1 MFRSAVASALAVVF
15 SAGIVAGAFA
25 QSKPAAP
32 TAAATTEPA
41 ARAKWVAPIKGDAT
55 VQMIKTNSKHVGK
68 EIVTNFKIKNIS
80 AGAIALFRIDEYLVR
95 QWPEATDGDGR
106 HAAIHEA
113 DHAGRDRRDDDAIAG
128 QARGLEEPVEFLARQ
143 RQDRAE
149 GRYQVRLGRI
159 GTLSGP
165 TGDCRLLSG

>member
-41 ARAKWVAPIKGDAT
+41 AKAKWVAPIKGDAT

-68 EIVTNFKIKNIS
+68 EIVTSFRIKNIS
-80 AGAIALFRIDEYLVR
+80 AGAIALFRIDEYWYDNSPKPQMV
-95 QWPEATDGDGR
+95 
-106 HAAIHEA
+106 
-113 DHAGRDRRDDDAIAG
+113 
-128 QARGLEEPVEFLARQ
+128 
-143 RQDRAE
+143 
-149 GRYQVRLGRI
+149 
-159 GTLSGP
+159 
-165 TGDCRLLSG
+165 TGDTQRYTKPIMPGEIVEMTTRSPAKPGASRSQWSFSHANGKIVPKVVTKFD

>member
-32 TAAATTEPA
+32 TAAATTDPA
-41 ARAKWVAPIKGDAT
+41 AKAKWVAPIKGDAT

-80 AGAIALFRIDEYLVR
+80 AGAIALFRIDEY
-95 QWPEATDGDGR
+95 WYDN
-106 HAAIHEA
+106 
-113 DHAGRDRRDDDAIAG
+113 
-128 QARGLEEPVEFLARQ
+128 
-143 RQDRAE
+143 
-149 GRYQVRLGRI
+149 
-159 GTLSGP
+159 GP
-165 TGDCRLLSG
+165 KPQMVTGDTQRYTKPIMPGEIVEMTTRSPAKPGASRSQWSFSHANGKIVPKVVTKFD